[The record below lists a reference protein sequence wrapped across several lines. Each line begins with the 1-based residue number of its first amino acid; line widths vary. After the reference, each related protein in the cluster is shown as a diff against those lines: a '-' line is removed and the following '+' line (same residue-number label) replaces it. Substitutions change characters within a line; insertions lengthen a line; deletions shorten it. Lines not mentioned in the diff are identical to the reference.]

1 MIDLPFHPSTR
12 AWFADSFAGP
22 TPVQVQGWAEIAAGN
37 DALLIAPTGSGKTL
51 AAFLWAIDHLGH
63 RPERAEKGVRVLY
76 ISPLKALV
84 HDIERN
90 LRAPLIGI
98 GRAAARF
105 GERFA
110 PPTVSMRTGD
120 TTQAERR
127 AWLKTPAEILVTTP
141 ESLYLLLGSR
151 AGDHL
156 RTVQTVIVDEVHAMA
171 DRKRGVHLALSLE
184 RLQEVATV
192 RPQRIGLSATVRP
205 VQDVARFLGGEH
217 EPTIVDTSAKPDL
230 DLRIVVPIEDMENPQ
245 AGAGGSPLSRSDEG
259 PKGRVLDGPDN
270 PPPTFD
276 SNERSGA
283 ITGPADDLHFGA
295 DGMGGAAFQQP
306 ARTGIWP
313 SITPKLL
320 EEIRSHRTTLLFV
333 NNRALTEKLAR
344 RLNDMAGEELV
355 RSHHGSVSHS
365 TRREVEEA
373 LKEGRLK
380 GIVATSSLE
389 LGIDMGSIDLVILVE
404 SPGSTASGLQR
415 VGRAG
420 HRVGETSS
428 GRLFPKFRGD
438 LLECAVVADR
448 MLRGQL
454 EPISIPR
461 NALDVLAQQIVAMCT
476 VRPWK
481 VSDLLRVVRRA
492 FPYRDLSKD
501 VLSSVLDMLAGR
513 YPSTD
518 FADLRPRVNWDRTAD
533 VLTARPGA
541 KTVALINGGTIPDRG
556 HYPVYVAGEGPRIGE
571 LDEEMVHETRPGETF
586 VLGASTWRVEEIK
599 RDRVLV
605 SPAPGQPGKMPFWK
619 GSGPGRSVELGEAI
633 GAMLRE
639 LGDVPEQ
646 KQPAWLM
653 ERYPLDALA
662 AKNLSAYVTEQREA
676 TGTLPTDRAI
686 TVERFRDELG
696 DWRVCILTPFGGRVH
711 APWALALEARLSDGS
726 GFDIQT
732 MWSDDGIVLR
742 FADFGEES
750 GLPGLDELVPEPED
764 LDELLLEQLGRSS
777 VFAGLFREAA
787 GRSLLLTRKRPDQRM
802 PLWLQRLKSSRL
814 LAVAKQYPAFPII
827 LETYRACLN
836 DVFEVPR
843 LKELLSAIRRRDV
856 RMELAETRSAS
867 PFARSLVFAY
877 VANFLYE
884 TDAPL
889 AERRAQALNLDRNLL
904 RELLGADEL
913 RDLLDNDV
921 IAAVQDELQGLTA
934 DRRVRTPDGLH
945 DLLRRLGD
953 LDTAE
958 VAQRCEEGPA
968 PWLALLEDERR
979 AVQLRVAGVE
989 RWIAVEDVSLYRD
1002 ALGCVPPAGLPEVF
1016 LEAPKEAPLPGL
1028 LRRYART
1035 HTPFTTQE
1043 AADRFGLLPAHAE
1056 PALAMIEAAGSL
1068 LRGEFR
1074 PGGSGEEWCDD
1085 TVLRRLR
1092 RRTLAKLRGEVA
1104 PVDASVLARFLVGW
1118 HGLADGRRGPARLAE
1133 VLDQLEGVPLPFS
1146 ELERRILPAR
1156 VPGFVPS
1163 MLDELGAMGEVVWVG
1178 RGSLGSSDGRVAL
1191 CRRDRVALLPPAT
1204 DEPPD
1209 EPLHRLLMEHLRT
1222 RGASFLVELQR
1233 AAGEAKTADLVAA
1246 LWDLAWA
1253 GLVTNDTFAPLRALA
1268 SPTSRRSSA
1277 GRGGRSRGRMPG
1289 AGGRWSL
1296 VEHLVL
1302 GEPSSTER
1310 AHAWAVMLLERHGV
1324 ITREAVKS
1332 EGLPGGFSAIYPVLQ
1347 AMEDGGRVRRG
1358 WFVDG
1363 MGGAQFALPGAV
1375 DRLRAARRS
1384 ADEPEVRVLAA
1395 TDPANPWGSLVPWPD
1410 RSERGGSAPRRVAGA
1425 TVVLVDGAPVLF
1437 VDKGGKSLLTFPA
1450 ASEER
1455 SLLPALEALGALRTP
1470 ERKRLVRIERVDGD
1484 GVRRSELKEPMLKAG
1499 FVEDH
1504 RGMRLDVR

>member
-1 MIDLPFHPSTR
+1 MIDLPFHPATR
-12 AWFADSFAGP
+12 AWFGDSFAGP
-22 TPVQVQGWAEIAAGN
+22 TPVQVQGWAEIARRH

-51 AAFLWAIDHLGH
+51 AAFLWAIDKLGH
-63 RPERAEKGVRVLY
+63 TEERSDKGVRVLY

-90 LRAPLIGI
+90 LRAPLVGI
-98 GRAAARF
+98 GRAAARL
-105 GERFA
+105 GERFT

-127 AWLKTPAEILVTTP
+127 AWLKTPSEILVTTP

-151 AGDHL
+151 ARDNL
-156 RTVQTVIVDEVHAMA
+156 RSVQTVIIDEVHAMA

-184 RLQEVATV
+184 RLQEVAAV

-205 VQDVARFLGGEH
+205 VQDVARFLGGER
-217 EPTIVDTSAKPDL
+217 EPVVVDVSARPDL
-230 DLRIVVPIEDMENPQ
+230 DLRIVVPIEDME
-245 AGAGGSPLSRSDEG
+245 
-259 PKGRVLDGPDN
+259 K
-270 PPPTFD
+270 PPPSFD
-276 SNERSGA
+276 SNERSGP
-283 ITGPADDLHFGA
+283 TGDLHYGA

-320 EEIRSHRTTLLFV
+320 DQIRSHRTTLLFV

-344 RLNDMAGEELV
+344 RLNDLAGEELV

-404 SPGSTASGLQR
+404 SPGSTARGLQR

-420 HRVGETSS
+420 HRVGEMSA

-438 LLECAVVADR
+438 LLECAVIADR
-448 MLRGQL
+448 MQHGLL
-454 EPISIPR
+454 EPIAIPR

-476 VRPWK
+476 VRPWAID
-481 VSDLLRVVRRA
+481 DLLRVVRRA
-492 FPYRDLSKD
+492 FPYRELSRDL
-501 VLSSVLDMLAGR
+501 LCSVLDMLAGR

-518 FADLRPRVNWDRTAD
+518 FADLRPRLNWDRASD

-541 KTVALINGGTIPDRG
+541 KTVALVNGGTIPDRG
-556 HYPVYVAGEGPRIGE
+556 HYPAHIAPDGPRIGE
-571 LDEEMVHETRPGETF
+571 LDEEMVHETRVGETF
-586 VLGASTWRVEEIK
+586 VLGASTWRVEEIR

-619 GSGPGRSVELGEAI
+619 GSGPGRSVELGESI
-633 GAMLRE
+633 GAMLRA
-639 LGDVPEQ
+639 LDDVPAEE
-646 KQPAWLM
+646 QPAWLM
-653 ERYPLDALA
+653 ERYLLDELA
-662 AKNLSAYVTEQREA
+662 ARNLSAYVTEQREA

-711 APWALALEARLSDGS
+711 APWALALEAKLSDGS

-742 FADFGEES
+742 FADFEEENS
-750 GLPGLDELVPEPED
+750 LPGMEELVPEPED
-764 LDELLLEQLGRSS
+764 LDELLLDQLGRSS
-777 VFAGLFREAA
+777 IFAGLFREAA
-787 GRSLLLTRKRPDQRM
+787 GRSLLLTRKRPGQRM

-814 LAVAKQYPAFPII
+814 LAVAKKYPAFPIV

-836 DVFEVPR
+836 DVFDVPR
-843 LKELLSAIRRRDV
+843 LRELLSAIRQREV
-856 RMELAETRSAS
+856 RLELAETRSAS
-867 PFARSLVFAY
+867 PFARSLVFAH
-877 VANFLYE
+877 VANYLYE

-921 IAAVQDELQGLTA
+921 IALVEDELQGLTA

-953 LDTAE
+953 LDSAE
-958 VAQRCEEGPA
+958 VAQRCEEDPA
-968 PWLALLEDERR
+968 SWLTLLEDERR
-979 AVQLRVAGVE
+979 AVLLRIGGVE
-989 RWIAVEDVSLYRD
+989 RWIAVEDVALYRD
-1002 ALGCVPPAGLPEVF
+1002 ALGCEPPAGLPDVF
-1016 LEAPKEAPLPGL
+1016 LEVPGEAPLPAL
-1028 LRRYART
+1028 LRRWART
-1035 HTPFTTQE
+1035 HGPFTTQE
-1043 AADRFGLLPAHAE
+1043 VADRFGLLPTHAE
-1056 PALAMIEAAGSL
+1056 PALAMVEAAGSL

-1092 RRTLAKLRGEVA
+1092 RRTLARLRGEVA
-1104 PVDASVLARFLVGW
+1104 PVDASVLARFLFGW
-1118 HGLADGRRGPARLAE
+1118 HGLGETRRGPARLGE

-1156 VPGFVPS
+1156 IPGFQPS

-1178 RGSLGSSDGRVAL
+1178 RGALGSTDGRITL
-1191 CRRDRVALLPPAT
+1191 CRRDRVALLPPPLE
-1204 DEPPD
+1204 EPPD
-1209 EPLHRLLMEHLRT
+1209 GPLHELIMEHLRT

-1233 AAGEAKTADLVAA
+1233 AAGEAKTSELVAA

-1253 GLVTNDTFAPLRALA
+1253 GVVTNDTFAPLRTLA
-1268 SPTSRRSSA
+1268 SPTARRGTA
-1277 GRGGRSRGRMPG
+1277 GREGRARRGRMPG

-1296 VEHLVL
+1296 VEQLVL
-1302 GEPSSTER
+1302 SEPTATER

-1332 EGLPGGFSAIYPVLQ
+1332 EGLPGGFSTIYPVLQ

-1384 ADEPEVRVLAA
+1384 ADEPVVRALAA
-1395 TDPANPWGSLVPWPD
+1395 TDPANPWGALVPWPD
-1410 RSERGGSAPRRVAGA
+1410 RGERGGSGPRRVAGA
-1425 TVVLVDGAPVLF
+1425 TVVLVNGSPVLF
-1437 VDKGGKSLLTFPA
+1437 VDKGGRSLLTFPA
-1450 ASEER
+1450 SEQER
-1455 SLLPALEALGALRTP
+1455 LLLPALAALGTLRTSAS
-1470 ERKRLVRIERVDGD
+1470 KRLVRIERVDGD
-1484 GVRRSELKEPMLKAG
+1484 GVRRSGLREAMLRVG

-1504 RGMRLDVR
+1504 RGMRLR

>member
-1 MIDLPFHPSTR
+1 MSDLPFHPATR
-12 AWFADSFAGP
+12 AWFGDSFAGP
-22 TPVQVQGWAEIAAGN
+22 TPVQVQGWAEIAAGH

-51 AAFLWAIDHLGH
+51 AAFLWALDHLGH
-63 RPERAEKGVRVLY
+63 REPAADKGVRVLY
-76 ISPLKALV
+76 VSPLKALV

-90 LRAPLIGI
+90 LRAPLVGI
-98 GRAAARF
+98 ARAAAGL

-127 AWLKTPAEILVTTP
+127 AWLKAPGEILVTTP
-141 ESLYLLLGSR
+141 ESLYLLLGSKAR
-151 AGDHL
+151 ENL
-156 RTVQTVIVDEVHAMA
+156 KTVQTVIVDEVHAMA

-184 RLQEVATV
+184 RLQEAATA
-192 RPQRIGLSATVRP
+192 RPQRVGLSATVKP
-205 VQDVARFLGGEH
+205 VQDVARFLGGERD
-217 EPTIVDTSAKPDL
+217 PVVVDVSAPPNL
-230 DLRIVVPIEDMENPQ
+230 DLRIVVPIEDMENP
-245 AGAGGSPLSRSDEG
+245 
-259 PKGRVLDGPDN
+259 
-270 PPPTFD
+270 PPSFD

-283 ITGPADDLHFGA
+283 IVAPADELHFGA
-295 DGMGGAAFQQP
+295 DGLGGAAFQQP

-320 EEIRSHRTTLLFV
+320 EAIKSHRTTLLFV
-333 NNRALTEKLAR
+333 NNRALTEKLTR

-355 RSHHGSVSHS
+355 RSHHGSVSHA

-373 LKEGRLK
+373 LKEGRLR

-420 HRVGETSS
+420 HRVGETST

-438 LLECAVVADR
+438 LLECAVVAGR
-448 MLRGQL
+448 MLKGQL

-461 NALDVLAQQIVAMCT
+461 NALDVLAQQVVAMCT
-476 VRPWK
+476 VRPWT
-481 VSDLLRVVRRA
+481 VDEVLRIVRRA
-492 FPYRDLSKD
+492 FPYRDLSRD
-501 VLSSVLDMLAGR
+501 LLCSVLDMLAGR

-518 FADLRPRVNWDRTAD
+518 FADLRARLNWDRTSD

-541 KTVALINGGTIPDRG
+541 KVVALVNGGTIPDRG
-556 HYPVYVAGEGPRIGE
+556 HYPAHIAPDGPRIGE
-571 LDEEMVHETRPGETF
+571 LDEEMVHETRAGETF

-619 GSGPGRSVELGEAI
+619 GSGPGRSVELGASI

-639 LGDVPEQ
+639 LGDVPPED
-646 KQPAWLM
+646 QPAWLM
-653 ERYPLDALA
+653 QRYPLDALA

-676 TGTLPTDRAI
+676 TGTLPTDRTI

-696 DWRVCILTPFGGRVH
+696 DWRVCILTPWGGRVH
-711 APWALALEARLSDGS
+711 APWALALEAKLSDGS

-742 FADFGEES
+742 FTDFGEEG
-750 GLPGLDELVPEPED
+750 GLPDLDDLVPEPEE

-777 VFAGLFREAA
+777 IFSGLFREAA
-787 GRSLLLTRKRPDQRM
+787 GRSLLLTRKRPGQRM

-814 LAVAKQYPAFPII
+814 LAVAKQYPAFPIV

-836 DVFEVPR
+836 DVFDVPR
-843 LKELLSAIRRRDV
+843 LTELLSAIRRREV

-867 PFARSLVFAY
+867 PFARSLVFSY
-877 VANFLYE
+877 VANYLYE

-913 RDLLDNDV
+913 RDLLDGNV
-921 IAAVQDELQGLTA
+921 IAAVQDELQMLAA
-934 DRRVRTPDGLH
+934 DRRVRSPDGLH

-958 VAQRCEEGPA
+958 VALRCEQDPA
-968 PWLALLEDERR
+968 DWLDELDRTRR
-979 AVQLRVAGVE
+979 AVSLRVGGVE
-989 RWIAVEDVSLYRD
+989 RWIAVEDAALYRD
-1002 ALGCVPPAGLPEVF
+1002 ALGCVPPAGLPDVF
-1016 LEAPKEAPLPGL
+1016 LEARAEAPLPEL
-1028 LRRYART
+1028 LRRWSRT
-1035 HTPFTTQE
+1035 HGPFTTVE
-1043 AADRFGLLPAHAE
+1043 VADRFGLLPAHAE
-1056 PALAMIEAAGSL
+1056 PALAVIEAGGSL

-1074 PGGSGEEWCDD
+1074 PGGSGPEWCDEV
-1085 TVLRRLR
+1085 VLRRLR

-1104 PVDASVLARFLVGW
+1104 PVDAPVLARFLAGW
-1118 HGLADGRRGPARLAE
+1118 HGLDEKRRGPARLHE

-1146 ELERRILPAR
+1146 ELEGRILPAR
-1156 VPGFVPS
+1156 IPGFAPS

-1178 RGSLGSSDGRVAL
+1178 RGALGSTDGRVAL
-1191 CRRDRVALLPPAT
+1191 CRRDTVGLLPAL
-1204 DEPPD
+1204 DEEPPD
-1209 EPLHRLLMEHLRT
+1209 EELHRLIVEHLRE

-1233 AAGEAKTADLVAA
+1233 IAGDAKTSELVAA

-1253 GLVTNDTFAPLRALA
+1253 GLVTNDTFAPLRTLSDPAA
-1268 SPTSRRSSA
+1268 RRA
-1277 GRGGRSRGRMPG
+1277 TARRGGRARRGRMPG

-1296 VEHLVL
+1296 VEQLVQ
-1302 GEPSSTER
+1302 GEPTATER
-1310 AHAWAVMLLERHGV
+1310 AHAWAVSLLERHGV
-1324 ITREAVKS
+1324 VTREAIRT

-1384 ADEPEVRVLAA
+1384 TDEPTVRALAA
-1395 TDPANPWGSLVPWPD
+1395 TDPANPYGALLPWPD
-1410 RSERGGSAPRRVAGA
+1410 RGDQPGAGPRRSAGA
-1425 TVVLVDGAPVLF
+1425 TVVLADGQPVLF
-1437 VDKGGKSLLTFPA
+1437 IDKGGRSLLTFPA

-1455 SLLPALEALGALRTP
+1455 LLLPALAALSSLRRSD
-1470 ERKRLVRIERVDGD
+1470 RKRLVRIERVDGE
-1484 GVRRSELKEPMLKAG
+1484 GVRQSSLKEAMGRVG

>member
-1 MIDLPFHPSTR
+1 VSELPFHPATR
-12 AWFADSFAGP
+12 AWFDSSFAGA
-22 TPVQVQGWAEIAAGN
+22 TPIQRQGWAEIAAGH

-51 AAFLWAIDHLGH
+51 AAFLWALDHLGH
-63 RPERAEKGVRVLY
+63 AEPRTDKGVRVLY
-76 ISPLKALV
+76 VSPLKALV

-90 LRAPLIGI
+90 LRAPLVGI
-98 GRAAARF
+98 ARAASAA
-105 GERFA
+105 GQRFA

-120 TTQAERR
+120 TSQAERR
-127 AWLKTPAEILVTTP
+127 AWLKAPGEILVTTP
-141 ESLYLLLGSR
+141 ESLYLLLGSKAR
-151 AGDHL
+151 NHL
-156 RTVQTVIVDEVHAMA
+156 ETVETVIIDEVHAMA
-171 DRKRGVHLALSLE
+171 DRKRGVHLAISLE
-184 RLQEVATV
+184 RLQELTKV

-205 VQDVARFLGGEH
+205 VEEVARFLGGER
-217 EPTIVDTSAKPDL
+217 EPVRVDVSALPNL
-230 DLRIVVPIEDMENPQ
+230 DLQIVVPIEDMENP
-245 AGAGGSPLSRSDEG
+245 
-259 PKGRVLDGPDN
+259 
-270 PPPTFD
+270 PPSFD

-283 ITGPADDLHFGA
+283 ITAPADGLHFGA
-295 DGMGGAAFQQP
+295 DGLGGAAFQQP

-320 EEIRSHRTTLLFV
+320 DAIRSHRTTLIFV
-333 NNRALTEKLAR
+333 NNRALTEKLTR

-365 TRREVEEA
+365 ARREVEEA

-389 LGIDMGSIDLVILVE
+389 LGIDMGSIDLVVLVE

-420 HRVGETSS
+420 HRVGETSI

-438 LLECAVVADR
+438 LLECAVVAGR
-448 MLRGQL
+448 MQRGEL
-454 EPISIPR
+454 EPIAIPR
-461 NALDVLAQQIVAMCT
+461 NALDVLAQQVVAMCT
-476 VRPWK
+476 VRTWT
-481 VSDLLRVVRRA
+481 VDDVLRVVRRA
-492 FPYRDLSKD
+492 YPYRELSRDL
-501 VLSSVLDMLAGR
+501 LCSVLDMLAGR

-518 FADLRPRVNWDRTAD
+518 FADLRARLNWDRSTD
-533 VLTARPGA
+533 QLTARPGA
-541 KTVALINGGTIPDRG
+541 KMVALVNGGTIPDRG
-556 HYPVYVAGEGPRIGE
+556 HYPAYVAPDGPRIGE
-571 LDEEMVHETRPGETF
+571 LDEEMVHETRAGETF
-586 VLGASTWRVEEIK
+586 VLGATTWRVEEIK

-605 SPAPGQPGKMPFWK
+605 SPAPGQPGKMPFWR
-619 GSGPGRSVELGEAI
+619 GSGPGRSVELGESI

-639 LGDVPEQ
+639 LGEVPAEQ
-646 KQPAWLM
+646 QPSWLM

-662 AKNLSAYVTEQREA
+662 AKNLATYVADQREA
-676 TGTLPTDRAI
+676 TGTLPTDQAI

-696 DWRVCILTPFGGRVH
+696 DWRVCILTPFGARVH
-711 APWALALEARLSDGS
+711 APWALALEAKLADGS

-742 FADFGEES
+742 FTDFGDGEAS
-750 GLPGLDELVPEPED
+750 LPDLDELVPEPED

-777 VFAGLFREAA
+777 IFAGHFREAA

-814 LAVAKQYPAFPII
+814 LAVAKQYPAFPIV
-827 LETYRACLN
+827 LETYRTCLN
-836 DVFEVPR
+836 DVFDVPR
-843 LKELLSAIRRRDV
+843 LAELLSAIRRRDV
-856 RMELAETRSAS
+856 RLELAETRSAS

-913 RDLLDNDV
+913 RDLLDADV
-921 IAAVQDELQGLTA
+921 IARVQDELQGLTA
-934 DRRVRTPDGLH
+934 DRRVRSADGLH

-958 VAQRCEEGPA
+958 VALRCEQDPA
-968 PWLALLEDERR
+968 GWLDELDGRRR
-979 AVQLRVAGVE
+979 AVPVRIGGTE
-989 RWIAVEDVSLYRD
+989 RWIAVEDVALYRD
-1002 ALGCVPPAGLPEVF
+1002 ALGCVPPAGLPDVF
-1016 LEAPKEAPLPGL
+1016 LETPQEAPLPAL
-1028 LRRYART
+1028 LRRFART
-1035 HTPFTTQE
+1035 HGPFTTAE
-1043 AADRFGLLPAHAE
+1043 VADRLGLLPAHAE
-1056 PALAMIEAAGSL
+1056 PALAVIEAGGSL

-1074 PGGSGEEWCDD
+1074 PGGSGPEWCDD
-1085 TVLRRLR
+1085 GVLRRLR

-1118 HGLADGRRGPARLAE
+1118 HGLDERRRGPARLHE

-1156 VPGFVPS
+1156 VPGFQPS
-1163 MLDELGAMGEVVWVG
+1163 MLDELGAMGEVVWIG
-1178 RGSLGSSDGRVAL
+1178 RGALGSRDGRIAL
-1191 CRRDRVALLPPAT
+1191 CRRDHVALLPPT
-1204 DEPPD
+1204 DEEPPD
-1209 EPLHRLLMEHLRT
+1209 GALHQRIVDHLRD

-1233 AAGEAKTADLVAA
+1233 LAGDSKPDELVAA

-1268 SPTSRRSSA
+1268 SPTSRRA
-1277 GRGGRSRGRMPG
+1277 PARRGGRIRRGRVPG

-1296 VEHLVL
+1296 VEQLV
-1302 GEPSSTER
+1302 PCSPTPTER
-1310 AHAWAVMLLERHGV
+1310 AHAWAVGLLERHGV
-1324 ITREAVKS
+1324 VTREAIRT
-1332 EGLPGGFSAIYPVLQ
+1332 EGLPGGFSAVYPVLQ

-1358 WFVDG
+1358 FFVDG

-1375 DRLRAARRS
+1375 DRLRAARRGGE
-1384 ADEPEVRVLAA
+1384 EPDVRALAA
-1395 TDPANPWGSLVPWPD
+1395 TDPANPYGALLPWPD
-1410 RSERGGSAPRRVAGA
+1410 RGPGSNPRRVAGA
-1425 TVVLVDGAPVLF
+1425 TVVLADGRPVLF
-1437 VDKGGKSLLTFPA
+1437 IDKGGRSLITFPA

-1455 SLLPALEALGALRTP
+1455 LLLPALEALGTLRTSAK
-1470 ERKRLVRIERVDGD
+1470 KRLVRIERVNGE
-1484 GVRRSELKEPMLKAG
+1484 GVRNSSLKEPMLRMG